1 MPSIV
6 VMTTASSLPPQADH
20 AEKLIRDFIAEEG
33 AAMSPE
39 TAERYAVVAD
49 SLFEFL
55 ENVDVRP
62 RLGPE
67 IARYLDAERERLGAG
82 AFLPTLGVT
91 SMLRMIP
98 EFLVEP
104 WLPPIGAQRRTHRA
118 IVDRLLVFL
127 RRRELVDPTASL
139 RDDFARA
146 RRAVAAARIRD
157 YRRQTDSRDELI
169 RVTVELSSRVLDP
182 LLADVE
188 NGDRRSLSDAVEQQ
202 LEHRHYFPQTF
213 RQLNAR

>member
-1 MPSIV
+1 
-6 VMTTASSLPPQADH
+6 MTTPHSLPSQPDQAEH
-20 AEKLIRDFIAEEG
+20 LIREFIAEES
-33 AAMSPE
+33 AAVTPE
-39 TAERYAVVAD
+39 TAERYASVAD

-55 ENVDVRP
+55 DKVDVRP

-67 IARYLDAERERLGAG
+67 IARYLEAERERLGTG

-98 EFLVEP
+98 EFLGDP
-104 WLPPIGAQRRTHRA
+104 WLPPIGAQRRAHRA

-127 RRRELVDPTASL
+127 RRRELVEPTASL

-157 YRRQTDSRDELI
+157 YWRQTDAPEERI

-188 NGDRRSLSDAVEQQ
+188 NGDRRSLADAVEQQ
-202 LEHRHYFPQTF
+202 LEQRHYFPATY
-213 RQLNAR
+213 RHR